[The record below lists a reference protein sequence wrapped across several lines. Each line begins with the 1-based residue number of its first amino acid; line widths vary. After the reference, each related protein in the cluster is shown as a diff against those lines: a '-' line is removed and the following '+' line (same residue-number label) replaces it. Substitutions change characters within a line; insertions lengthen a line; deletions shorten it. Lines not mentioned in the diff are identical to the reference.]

1 MHTDLNPRRWV
12 EFAEIDNVRDLG
24 GLPVNDGGTTR
35 FGVVYRSSTPQ
46 QVSESDLAQL
56 LGPMGL
62 RTLVDLRTTAEAAQE
77 GYGRLAESAVR
88 LVNLPVCTSASAA
101 APSELGSD
109 AHPLDQCG
117 LYREL
122 LSGSGESMVAA
133 ARLIADTGRH
143 SVVFHCAAG
152 KDRTGILAAVL
163 LDAIG
168 VRAEA
173 IIADYVLTAE
183 RIVRIRARLAT
194 MVSYQGLPRLSRSG
208 IFAVDPAPMR
218 RFVAGLRAEYG
229 GAANWLRANGLTAA
243 ELAELRRVM
252 VE

>member
-24 GLPVNDGGTTR
+24 GLPVSGGGTTR

-46 QVSESDLAQL
+46 QLSESDLARL
-56 LGPMGL
+56 LGPVGL
-62 RTLVDLRTTAEAAQE
+62 RTLVDLRTPAEVAQE
-77 GYGRLAESAVR
+77 GYGRLAESTVR
-88 LVNLPVCTSASAA
+88 LVNLPVCKTASAA
-101 APSELGSD
+101 MPSELVPD
-109 AHPLDQCG
+109 AHRLDQCG

-122 LSGSGESMVAA
+122 LSGSGESMVGA
-133 ARLIADTGRH
+133 ARIIADTGRH

-173 IIADYVLTAE
+173 IVADYVLTAE

-194 MVSYQGLPRLSRSG
+194 MVSYQGLPPLSRTG

-218 RFVAGLRAEYG
+218 RFVAGLRAEHG

-243 ELAELRRVM
+243 ELSDLRRVM
-252 VE
+252 VQ

>member
-1 MHTDLNPRRWV
+1 MYTHLDPRRWV

-46 QVSESDLAQL
+46 QLSESDLAQL
-56 LGPMGL
+56 LGPVGL
-62 RTLVDLRTTAEAAQE
+62 RTLVDLRTPAETAQE
-77 GYGRLAESAVR
+77 GYGLLAESAVR
-88 LVNLPVCTSASAA
+88 LVNLPVCKLSSAA
-101 APSELGSD
+101 TPSELVPD
-109 AHPLDQCG
+109 ADRFDLCG

-122 LSGSGESMVAA
+122 LSGSGESVVAA
-133 ARLIADTGRH
+133 ARIIADTGRH

-163 LDAIG
+163 LDAVG
-168 VRAEA
+168 VRPEA

-194 MVSYQGLPRLSRSG
+194 MVSYQGLTLARTR

-218 RFVAGLRAEYG
+218 RFVAGLHAHHG
-229 GAANWLRANGLTAA
+229 GAANWLRANGLSAA
-243 ELAELRRVM
+243 ELTALRRAM